1 MPITLLDGIFLIVL
15 LISAF
20 LAMIRGFVREVL
32 SIGAWVAA
40 AIATI
45 YLFDQALPIVKTYLP
60 QPLVAQAATALGI
73 FLITLIV
80 VSFITIQ
87 ISDFVL
93 DSRIGALDRTLGFVF
108 GAARG
113 AILMAVAMIMFNWF
127 QPEDRQPNWIAQ
139 AKSKPLLNQI
149 GNKLIGLLPED
160 PEEQL
165 LEKLKQRRQGLTG
178 NENTSYK
185 TGESN
190 ALDNLISSNSKN

>member
-1 MPITLLDGIFLIVL
+1 MPIELLDVILLVVL

-32 SIGAWVAA
+32 AIGAWVAA
-40 AIATI
+40 AFATLK
-45 YLFDQALPIVKTYLP
+45 LFDVVLPMVTPYLT

-108 GAARG
+108 GALRG
-113 AILMAVAMIMFNWF
+113 AILMAVALIFFNWF
-127 QPEDRQPNWIAQ
+127 VPEDKQPNWVAQ
-139 AKSKPLLNQI
+139 AKSKPFLNEM
-149 GNKLIGLLPED
+149 GDKLISLLPED
-160 PEEQL
+160 PQEQL
-165 LEKLKQRRQGLTG
+165 MEKIRQQREGTPPNEEASYSNDERDAIGEIASTTAKQ
-178 NENTSYK
+178 
-185 TGESN
+185 
-190 ALDNLISSNSKN
+190 